1 MSPPQWISVFALVI
15 LSACGSS
22 PSRQQVDTLRLM
34 RQAETNYQ
42 SGRYDL
48 ARPQYEALV
57 AANARFTLGYVRLGV
72 IAWHEGD
79 SPAAVARFEAALRL
93 DPHQEQA
100 AYNLA
105 MLRLNDAAQLL
116 KTYVDASPPAP
127 NREPALVLLGQLKA
141 FGARQ

>member
-1 MSPPQWISVFALVI
+1 VSRFALISAVAI
-15 LSACGSS
+15 VMLNACGSS
-22 PSRQQVDTLRLM
+22 PSRQQVDTLRLV
-34 RQAETNYQ
+34 RQADTNYQ

-57 AANARFTLGYVRLGV
+57 AANSRFTQGYVRLGV

-79 SPAAVARFEAALRL
+79 LPAATSRFEAALRI
-93 DPHQEQA
+93 DPHYEQA

-105 MLRLNDAAQLL
+105 MLRLNDAASLL
-116 KTYVDASPPAP
+116 ETYVGASPPAA
-127 NREPALVLLGQLKA
+127 NREPVLVLLGQLKA